1 MAQRVD
7 NLMELAGLALLVT
20 FAFVV
25 WAPAALLASGVI
37 LFVAANA
44 RAVRRRKLAQAA
56 TVAGGAD
63 VARAKS
69 GFDVWLDRALRAV
82 AAYRSSSR

>member
-7 NLMELAGLALLVT
+7 NLMELAGLALLVA

-25 WAPAALLASGVI
+25 WAPAALFASGVI

-56 TVAGGAD
+56 TTGGAE
-63 VARAKS
+63 VARARS